1 MLDRNYFATQ
11 LNTVPLYWFYQN
23 LFLSLTAGSTHTTI
37 ATVFALSVFSQLL
50 HHSLQRLAHLL
61 LSALR
66 HPRGAQRDREKF
78 SNVEELLG
86 SRRNMVQ
93 ILQGSKTN
101 SDHGVTAAAPLE
113 ASPESAKQQPHP
125 TEERSKDSPMEPA
138 TLNTRQQAGNI
149 AATSLDKQR
158 HSPKTESLEKPVANK
173 QQKKKRS
180 RRIVDR
186 RRQRRRDEGQQSL
199 SSEESTESSDDGD
212 EEGGGAIPRSS
223 SNDSLS
229 TLSDH
234 TEGEDLDLLGSLSDS
249 SCTSEEEEE
258 EEGSASQAKPPTSGS
273 STHLLPTP
281 VSSTESTT
289 SPRQKPR
296 RNIVLAANFNS
307 TSMQPELATSDV
319 RSKIGAP
326 IQKRGISKGVRRYS
340 QQSKRTHDRNSSD
353 NATKTSSGA
362 PIPAAT
368 SGVDASLL
376 HLLEE
381 TEFQSTVYGA
391 CGLSAEDSYLMA
403 IKVFADWLQSHP
415 VIIATCG
422 QVRGKGWPWKDV

>member
-1 MLDRNYFATQ
+1 
-11 LNTVPLYWFYQN
+11 
-23 LFLSLTAGSTHTTI
+23 
-37 ATVFALSVFSQLL
+37 
-50 HHSLQRLAHLL
+50 
-61 LSALR
+61 
-66 HPRGAQRDREKF
+66 
-78 SNVEELLG
+78 
-86 SRRNMVQ
+86 MVQ

-101 SDHGVTAAAPLE
+101 SDHSVTTAAQLE
-113 ASPESAKQQPHP
+113 ASPESARQQPHP
-125 TEERSKDSPMEPA
+125 TEERINDLSTEPA
-138 TLNTRQQAGNI
+138 TPNTRQQVGNI
-149 AATSLDKQR
+149 AATSLDKQ
-158 HSPKTESLEKPVANK
+158 HQSPKTESLEKPAADK

-180 RRIVDR
+180 HRIVDR

-212 EEGGGAIPRSS
+212 EEGSRAIQRSS

-258 EEGSASQAKPPTSGS
+258 EGSASQVKPSTSGS
-273 STHLLPTP
+273 SAHLLHTP
-281 VSSTESTT
+281 VSSTESST

-307 TSMQPELATSDV
+307 TPAQPELATSDV
-319 RSKIGAP
+319 GSKIGAP

-340 QQSKRTHDRNSSD
+340 QQSKRTHDKNSSD
-353 NATKTSSGA
+353 SAAKTSFGA
-362 PIPAAT
+362 PIPAAA

-376 HLLEE
+376 YLLEE

-391 CGLSAEDSYLMA
+391 CGLSAEDNYLMA

-422 QVRGKGWPWKDV
+422 QVRRKGWLCEGCLIHSLYIP